1 MPDAAAIAWFKQEFR
16 PRIEPML
23 RGTPFTLDLLTA
35 IACQETG
42 YLWNRLRKQM
52 PVARVLQL
60 CVGDTLDAS
69 AGRRAF
75 PQTKAELLSKP
86 NGQAMFDLA
95 RQALVEMAEH
105 IPDYR
110 KAAAN
115 PNKFCHG
122 FGIFQ
127 YDLQFFLQE
136 PDYFLQRRYADFDAA
151 LDKAVGELRTKLR
164 RLGWEGK
171 SSLSDFEMA
180 ALGIAYNRGSF
191 TPSKGLRQGYF
202 DGTRYYG
209 EALFDFIRLCHTV
222 DPDGP
227 STPATPG
234 QAPLPR
240 VAEPSAAGK
249 LFEVQV
255 SSGMLN
261 LRASPEIPARP
272 ASNLRGSLPDGQLVQ
287 AVGRRQENGF
297 LEIQTQL
304 NGALLQGFVA
314 ARYLKPAPDGSVL
327 APPASAPQ
335 GLPEAHM
342 PRKAGGLTK
351 RSEAANAHSL
361 NEKNQPGRQG
371 ESAEQRRAELA
382 TIIAWLAVDEPIHLR
397 YQPGNGR
404 TYCNL
409 YAHDYCH
416 LAGAYLPR
424 VWWSAGALLRM
435 GHGETV
441 AAHYGQ
447 TIEEQ
452 RANDLFRWLRD
463 FGEGFAWRRAA
474 DLDELQLEAN
484 QGAIGLIVAR
494 RKVDGKSGHIVVVVP
509 ESGELHARRDSAGRI
524 TAPLQSQAGA
534 SNFRYGNGR
543 SGWWRDEQFAEFA
556 FWLHP

>member
-16 PRIEPML
+16 PRIEPVL
-23 RGTPFTLDLLTA
+23 RGTPLTLDLLTA

-151 LDKAVGELRTKLR
+151 LDKAVGELRAKLR
-164 RLGWEGK
+164 RLGWADK

-222 DPDGP
+222 DPDGA
-227 STPATPG
+227 STPVAPG
-234 QAPLPR
+234 QAPLPP
-240 VAEPSAAGK
+240 VAEPSAVGK

-272 ASNLRGSLPDGQLVQ
+272 
-287 AVGRRQENGF
+287 
-297 LEIQTQL
+297 
-304 NGALLQGFVA
+304 
-314 ARYLKPAPDGSVL
+314 
-327 APPASAPQ
+327 
-335 GLPEAHM
+335 
-342 PRKAGGLTK
+342 
-351 RSEAANAHSL
+351 
-361 NEKNQPGRQG
+361 PGR
-371 ESAEQRRAELA
+371 
-382 TIIAWLAVDEPIHLR
+382 
-397 YQPGNGR
+397 
-404 TYCNL
+404 
-409 YAHDYCH
+409 
-416 LAGAYLPR
+416 
-424 VWWSAGALLRM
+424 
-435 GHGETV
+435 
-441 AAHYGQ
+441 
-447 TIEEQ
+447 
-452 RANDLFRWLRD
+452 
-463 FGEGFAWRRAA
+463 
-474 DLDELQLEAN
+474 
-484 QGAIGLIVAR
+484 
-494 RKVDGKSGHIVVVVP
+494 
-509 ESGELHARRDSAGRI
+509 
-524 TAPLQSQAGA
+524 
-534 SNFRYGNGR
+534 
-543 SGWWRDEQFAEFA
+543 
-556 FWLHP
+556 